1 MEPDKPSEAGSS
13 RQPYVSVLF
22 EGAGARGTLSRAELA
37 AFSDLQLDQIQ
48 RLLAVDRQPWALEE
62 LFRAPLA
69 SAAEVRY
76 RQDVLRDLE
85 DPGVRPVVTRFG
97 EAMEIVHDLRRNSEH
112 ADLQPKQEALFLG
125 AVDEYCSAVRALADG
140 IAASGIASSGLRRI
154 SGYLTAHVASRQFA
168 ELAQEAN
175 RLTAAVAGIRYRLQ
189 IDAWQVTVSHDED
202 APDYSLEIERAFSR
216 FQQPLGR
223 TRERTAYGTM
233 ETSEVQARILAGV
246 VRLFPEV
253 FEARTRFHTHHRD
266 FLDETISRFE
276 REVQFY
282 LAYLELIAPLR
293 AAGLSF
299 CYPEINTA
307 SKAISVD
314 GAFDLALA
322 VKRVGAGQPVVSN
335 DFHLEG
341 AERIFVVGGPN
352 NGGKTTFARTF
363 GQLHHLARLGL
374 TVPGRSA
381 RVPLADRILSHF
393 EREEDLTTPQGK
405 LDEELVRAHE
415 ILELATPSSV
425 IVMNESFNSTS
436 LSDAVFVG
444 TEIVQRIIALGCLGV
459 YVTFVDEI
467 ASLGAATVSMVAQ
480 VAPEDPAQRTFR
492 IVRQPPAGLAY
503 AWAIAQKYGLG
514 YAQLVEQIDP

>member
-1 MEPDKPSEAGSS
+1 MQPE
-13 RQPYVSVLF
+13 QPYISILF
-22 EGAGARGTLSRAELA
+22 KDAGARGTLSSAELA
-37 AFSDLQLDQIQ
+37 AFSDLQLDQIE
-48 RLLAVDRQPWALEE
+48 RLLAVDREPWALEE
-62 LFRAPLA
+62 LFRTPLA
-69 SAAEVRY
+69 GAAEVRY

-85 DPGVRPVVTRFG
+85 DPGVRQVVARFG
-97 EAMEIVHDLRRNSEH
+97 EAMEIVHDLRRKSEH
-112 ADLQPKQEALFLG
+112 ADLQLKREALFLG
-125 AVDEYCSAVRALADG
+125 AVNEYCSAVRALAAG
-140 IAASGIASSGLRRI
+140 IAATGIASSGLARI
-154 SGYLTAHVASRQFA
+154 SGYVTAHVASRPFA
-168 ELAQEAN
+168 DLAQEAD

-189 IDAWQVTVSHDED
+189 IDAWRVTVGHDED

-216 FQQPLGR
+216 FRQPLVR
-223 TRERTAYGTM
+223 TPERAAYGTM

-253 FEARTRFHTHHRD
+253 FEARTRFHANHRE
-266 FLDETISRFE
+266 FLDQTVSRFE
-276 REVQFY
+276 REIQFY

-352 NGGKTTFARTF
+352 NGGKTTFARAF

-374 TVPGRSA
+374 TVPGRRA

-405 LDEELVRAHE
+405 LDEELMRAHA

-444 TEIVQRIIALGCLGV
+444 TEIVQRIIALDCVGV

-467 ASLGAATVSMVAQ
+467 ASLGEATVSMVAQ
-480 VAPEDPAQRTFR
+480 VAPDNPAQRTFR

-503 AWAIAQKYGLG
+503 AWAIAEKYGLG
-514 YAQLVEQIDP
+514 YAQLVERIDP